1 MTQHS
6 PLLPFV
12 QGDQRIARWDVV
24 PANGADLPRVDGLLA
39 GAAEVDITP
48 PPGLPKAGHSRN
60 ARTGNGFRTRLRVR
74 VIHLRSGTTSLAL
87 VACDLLGGSAVLTHL
102 VAQAVADD
110 TDVRLPG
117 LFMGYTHTHAGP
129 GQFHGCDFYN
139 HFASNKP
146 GFDPAWTQ
154 FLVERISGAIREAV
168 ATRKPARLATGS
180 TEVWGFTRNRSLDA
194 YVRNES
200 VADKRVGTHR
210 AYAAINPWLHLLRVD
225 TAADDGS
232 LAPLAALSVFSIH
245 GTGISHHDRSYNADV
260 WAYLNGE
267 LSHRIEGASGRRAV
281 VGAMEGSHG
290 DITPA
295 VRPGRLVFGEA
306 ERVGRSIGAAAADV
320 HERLGADLTD
330 QVELG
335 AGLREIDLD
344 TDPTVDGVT
353 LPEPAVGMA
362 KLAGAREN
370 QTPLIRFI
378 PPFRPGFPKPVARGP
393 HGAKW
398 IVGTQP
404 IQSRVTA
411 KIRFPRVLPIQVV
424 RIGSLVVAGVP
435 FETTAESGSR
445 IEEAAHQS
453 IGVGSGVDRVAV
465 SSLVFD
471 HWDYLTT
478 DEEYTRQCY
487 EGASN
492 LHGPHTLRFVTAVVA
507 ELAADVVITGWVPD
521 YLPRR
526 QFALRTRRYLPRP
539 ECAPVTRAA
548 LGTPRFT
555 EATVDSEA
563 FWTLRW
569 RDVAPGDLDWH
580 EPLLRIE
587 TSTGGGPWVTAIRDG
602 RAVDDQGWWTS
613 ITHLGKDRSGGHR
626 YAARWFGPDVG
637 DDRRHRFVLQANAGQ
652 PEFRSDP
659 FD

>member
-1 MTQHS
+1 MPHS
-6 PLLPFV
+6 PLLPFAT
-12 QGDQRIARWDVV
+12 GDQPIAQFDVV
-24 PANGADLPRVDGLLA
+24 PAPAADLPPIDGLLA

-60 ARTGNGFRTRLRVR
+60 AHTGNGFRTRLRVR

-87 VACDLLGGSAVLTHL
+87 VASDLLGGSAVLTHL
-102 VAQAVADD
+102 VADAIATD

-154 FLVERISGAIREAV
+154 FLVERISGAIRESV

-194 YVRNES
+194 YVRNDS
-200 VADKRVGTHR
+200 VADKRVATHR
-210 AYAAINPWLHLLRVD
+210 TYAAVNPWLHLLRVD
-225 TAADDGS
+225 TEAEDGGFE
-232 LAPLAALSVFSIH
+232 PLAALSVFSIH

-267 LSHRIEGASGRRAV
+267 LSDRIERATGRRAV
-281 VGAMEGSHG
+281 VGAVEGSHG

-295 VRPGRLVFGEA
+295 VRPGQLVYGEA
-306 ERVGRSIGAAAADV
+306 ERVGCGIGAAAAELHD
-320 HERLGADLTD
+320 RLAAELSD
-330 QVELG
+330 QVGLG
-335 AGLREIDLD
+335 AGVWEIDLD
-344 TDPTVDGVT
+344 TDPAVGGIT

-370 QTPLIRFI
+370 QTPVISFI

-398 IVGTQP
+398 IVGTRPLQARFTQR
-404 IQSRVTA
+404 IC
-411 KIRFPRVLPIQVV
+411 FPRVLPVQVV
-424 RIGSLVVAGVP
+424 RIGSLLVAGVP
-435 FETTAESGSR
+435 FETTAESGRR
-445 IEEAAHQS
+445 IEEAARDS
-453 IGVGSGVDRVAV
+453 IGAGSGVARVAV

-478 DEEYTRQCY
+478 AEEYTWQCY
-487 EGASN
+487 EGAST
-492 LHGPHTLRFVTAVVA
+492 LHGANSLKFVTAAVA
-507 ELAADVVITGWVPD
+507 ELAADVVKTGWVPGH
-521 YLPRR
+521 LPRR
-526 QFALRTRRYLPRP
+526 HFALRIRRYLARP
-539 ECAPVTRAA
+539 ERQPVVRNS
-548 LGTPRFT
+548 LGAPRFT
-555 EATVDSEA
+555 EATVDEEA
-563 FWTLRW
+563 YWELRW

-587 TSTGGGPWVTAIRDG
+587 TSMDGGSWQPAM
-602 RAVDDQGWWTS
+602 RAERRVDDQGWWTS
-613 ITHLGKDRSGGHR
+613 ITHLGRDRAGGHR
-626 YAARWFGPDVG
+626 YAARWFGPDLAG
-637 DDRRHRFVLQANAGQ
+637 GREHRFVLPANAGQ
-652 PEFRSDP
+652 PEYCSEP
-659 FD
+659 FN